1 MPAAQ
6 VILMGVAN
14 LVSDGISMGLG
25 DYFSEKSEKDYIKNE
40 WMRETWELEN
50 YPEGEKQEMVELYE
64 GQGMDKEDAA
74 TIVNTFAKCTH
85 APLGSLRPRSGIRR
99 LLTSAPHPDPEK
111 FVNLMMVDELGLE
124 PWDEEE
130 SQGLWK
136 QGLVT
141 MLSFWFFGAIPVVG
155 YAIIDAAG
163 VDNASTIFAVD
174 CVVTLFTM
182 FALCAPRPPSPC

>member
-1 MPAAQ
+1 MLRLTRPAPALQ

-74 TIVNTFAKCTH
+74 TIVNTFAKCTR
-85 APLGSLRPRSGIRR
+85 APVGSLRPRWV
-99 LLTSAPHPDPEK
+99 SAAC
-111 FVNLMMVDELGLE
+111 
-124 PWDEEE
+124 
-130 SQGLWK
+130 S
-136 QGLVT
+136 
-141 MLSFWFFGAIPVVG
+141 
-155 YAIIDAAG
+155 
-163 VDNASTIFAVD
+163 
-174 CVVTLFTM
+174 
-182 FALCAPRPPSPC
+182 PSAC